1 MAASMMLPTYQR
13 YVKGVPVS
21 SKGKGMRLREKYVA
35 GIVFFSFVTLCFG
48 AFFYLPE
55 LRSVDD
61 LRKGIRVV
69 GRELFFPQI
78 GVVDVVHK
86 MKNTPNTTRELVAK
100 LSAEIENN
108 QPIQVAEVGKKE
120 EPLKPV
126 ENVPAQKQEQ
136 PPAGY
141 SEDALAR
148 QRKVKEVVL
157 LIRNI
162 NTNIF
167 AIDVTSI

>member
-1 MAASMMLPTYQR
+1 MLPTYQR
-13 YVKGVPVS
+13 YGKGVPVS
-21 SKGKGMRLREKYVA
+21 SKGKGLRLREKYIA
-35 GIVFFSFVTLCFG
+35 GIVFFSFVILCFG

-69 GRELFFPQI
+69 GRDLFFPQI
-78 GVVDVVHK
+78 GVANVVHK
-86 MKNTPNTTRELVAK
+86 MKDTPNTTRELVAK
-100 LSAEIENN
+100 LPVEIENK
-108 QPIQVAEVGKKE
+108 QPVQVAEDSKKE
-120 EPLKPV
+120 EPPKPA
-126 ENVPAQKQEQ
+126 EIVPAQKQEQ

-157 LIRNI
+157 LIHI
-162 NTNIF
+162 IITNNY